1 MPDFNNIDGK
11 QTPVQSPTVII
22 QSAPIN
28 DILRQYNLLNLPS
41 TLPPQKPFSGKVEAY
56 TKDTPF
62 QTLSPLG
69 TPVMQDI
76 TFKSVTYTDFITG
89 YQRFTNDLVF
99 QTVLLNVSQS
109 KKIIT
114 TEIQGR
120 DGTVKEYIG
129 MDDYAITVNGIIT
142 GTNGQ
147 NPANEI
153 IALKNM
159 LKARVAIPVVNTY
172 LNNLEIF
179 SIVVKDFTLDQEPGG
194 YSKQNFTINCMSDAE
209 VILQII

>member
-1 MPDFNNIDGK
+1 MIEDKIIPPTN
-11 QTPVQSPTVII
+11 PVVLT
-22 QSAPIN
+22 SAPIN
-28 DILRQYNLLNLPS
+28 DILRTYNLLNLPS
-41 TLPPQKPFSGKVEAY
+41 ILPPQTNQFDGKIKSY
-56 TKDTPF
+56 TKDKS
-62 QTLSPLG
+62 TLPISPLG

-89 YQRFTNDLVF
+89 YQRVTNDLVF
-99 QTVLLNVSQS
+99 QTVLLTVSQS
-109 KKIIT
+109 KKIVT

-147 NPANEI
+147 NPTNEI

-159 LKARVAIPVVNTY
+159 LKARVAIPVVNAY

-179 SIVVKDFTLDQEPGG
+179 NIVVKDFTLDQEPGG

-209 VILQII
+209 VILQIL

>member
-1 MPDFNNIDGK
+1 MIEDKIIPPTN
-11 QTPVQSPTVII
+11 PVVLT
-22 QSAPIN
+22 SAPIN
-28 DILRQYNLLNLPS
+28 DILRTYNLLNLPS
-41 TLPPQKPFSGKVEAY
+41 ILPPQTNQFDGKIKSY
-56 TKDTPF
+56 TKDKSTLP
-62 QTLSPLG
+62 LSPLG

-89 YQRFTNDLVF
+89 YQRVTNDLIF
-99 QTVLLNVSQS
+99 QTVLLTVSQS

-147 NPANEI
+147 NPTNEI

-159 LKARVAIPVVNTY
+159 LKARVAIPVVNAY

-179 SIVVKDFTLDQEPGG
+179 NIVVKDFTLDQEPGG

-209 VILQII
+209 VILQIL